1 MIATFKHELSMH
13 FKGLTAYMLS
23 ALLLI
28 ITGMRMEE
36 LMEIR
41 RLDFHAVLLSVGGI
55 FTIIIPVLTMRVF
68 AEERRQK
75 TDQLLYSLPITM
87 TDVVLGKYLAMMVVF
102 LIPVLII
109 CFYPLVLSSY
119 GAINL
124 KLSYSAILLF
134 SLLGAALIAIGTFV
148 SAMTENQMASAGV
161 CFMVIFINSE
171 IPYRISDIPGSAVSS
186 MIICVVLALGVG
198 VLAWKLTKNSTF
210 GLAVD
215 TVLVAGIL
223 GLFLLKEELFENL
236 FVKLLK
242 NVSFYQLFYDIQY
255 GALDLGTVVYFL
267 SIVGFFLFLT
277 VQTLE
282 KRRWSE

>member
-223 GLFLLKEELFENL
+223 VLFLLKEELFENL

-242 NVSFYQLFYDIQY
+242 NVSFYQLFYDVQY

>member
-1 MIATFKHELSMH
+1 MIAIFKHELSMH